1 VPNRAGLLPEFKKY
15 DNTVLM
21 SDVEGRGGEGNITG
35 LNGLLLGIARRR
47 GLEAVCVMG
56 EIPVYLQG
64 FPFPYPKG
72 SKSVLEV
79 LASALGM
86 WIDMELIDRMA
97 QDSENELTGL
107 YNKLPPEIKERLDR
121 LKHTTVA
128 APESMEAI
136 TDEDKRKILDD
147 VDKFFRREGG
157 GDQR

>member
-1 VPNRAGLLPEFKKY
+1 
-15 DNTVLM
+15 
-21 SDVEGRGGEGNITG
+21 
-35 LNGLLLGIARRR
+35 
-47 GLEAVCVMG
+47 
-56 EIPVYLQG
+56 
-64 FPFPYPKG
+64 
-72 SKSVLEV
+72 
-79 LASALGM
+79 
-86 WIDMELIDRMA
+86 MERMDRMA

-157 GDQR
+157 AGEQH

>member
-1 VPNRAGLLPEFKKY
+1 
-15 DNTVLM
+15 
-21 SDVEGRGGEGNITG
+21 
-35 LNGLLLGIARRR
+35 
-47 GLEAVCVMG
+47 MG

-79 LASALGM
+79 LAAALGM
-86 WIDMELIDRMA
+86 GIDMELIDRMA

-121 LKHTTVA
+121 LKNTTVA
-128 APESMEAI
+128 APESTEAI

-157 GDQR
+157 GERS